1 MLLTAQLLLA
11 TGGVGWLT
19 LRPPAEGAM
28 LMIPLSQDARTALP
42 QSVIDRG
49 GQLLRMGAF
58 PGSFVVHGR
67 RDAKGRGVVRFN
79 LEVRTN
85 NPATAFYV
93 AEGFVKIGERRD
105 YYRGSSGQAFDALTF
120 QKCLR

>member
-1 MLLTAQLLLA
+1 MIYAVRPAWLLLTAQLLLA

-19 LRPPAEGAM
+19 LRPPVEGAM
-28 LMIPLSQDARTALP
+28 LMIPLSREARTALP

-67 RDAKGRGVVRFN
+67 RDTLARPDMVLIAADEALCGPLK
-79 LEVRTN
+79 
-85 NPATAFYV
+85 
-93 AEGFVKIGERRD
+93 K
-105 YYRGSSGQAFDALTF
+105 DA
-120 QKCLR
+120 R

>member
-1 MLLTAQLLLA
+1 MFCAVRPAWLLLTAQLLLA

-67 RDAKGRGVVRFN
+67 RDALARPDMMLIAADEALCGR
-79 LEVRTN
+79 L
-85 NPATAFYV
+85 
-93 AEGFVKIGERRD
+93 KK
-105 YYRGSSGQAFDALTF
+105 DA
-120 QKCLR
+120 R

>member
-1 MLLTAQLLLA
+1 MIYAVRPAWLLLTAQLLLA

-19 LRPPAEGAM
+19 LRPPVEGAM
-28 LMIPLSQDARTALP
+28 LMIPLSHEARAALP

-67 RDAKGRGVVRFN
+67 RDALARPDMVLIAADGALCG
-79 LEVRTN
+79 
-85 NPATAFYV
+85 P
-93 AEGFVKIGERRD
+93 VKKEAR
-105 YYRGSSGQAFDALTF
+105 
-120 QKCLR
+120 